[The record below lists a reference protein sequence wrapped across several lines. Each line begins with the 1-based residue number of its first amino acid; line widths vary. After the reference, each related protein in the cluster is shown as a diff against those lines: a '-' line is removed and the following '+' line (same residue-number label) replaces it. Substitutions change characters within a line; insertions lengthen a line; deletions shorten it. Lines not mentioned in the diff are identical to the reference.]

1 MRRRRSEG
9 RELVRK
15 MKMSEDE
22 IGKLEREKKDTEMTN

>member
-1 MRRRRSEG
+1 MRRRHLEG